1 MHNHSAPC
9 TVLHTYITGTN
20 YIFSHFSL
28 KRSGFAYIKYES
40 SCLLKKKITKR
51 ELEIHL
57 PFDHL
62 RPTQNCCNRSKNGE
76 QYRSNVFTFLLSV
89 ILNKKSRNEVRSFWL
104 VFQNCKITKYVNWL
118 GNFKPEIIWTFCNR
132 SSYMHNVNKIEH
144 YTVIYLSN

>member
-1 MHNHSAPC
+1 MHIHSTPC
-9 TVLHTYITGTN
+9 TTYIHHRDQL
-20 YIFSHFSL
+20 YFLPLFIEAFSNMN
-28 KRSGFAYIKYES
+28 IWKYES

-76 QYRSNVFTFLLSV
+76 QYRSNVFTFLPSV

-104 VFQNCKITKYVNWL
+104 VFQNCKITKYVNWF
-118 GNFKPEIIWTFCNR
+118 GNFKPEIIWTFCNG
-132 SSYMHNVNKIEH
+132 SNYMHNANKIEH